1 LAKTSKVEKMKRQ
14 QRMVVKYQA
23 RRDALKAIIK
33 DVERTMEERLN
44 ASRTLAKL
52 PRNSSSVRHRNRCHL
67 TGRPR
72 GYLRKFGMSRIA
84 LRELAHEG
92 KIPGVTKSSW

>member
-1 LAKTSKVEKMKRQ
+1 
-14 QRMVVKYQA
+14 MVVKYQA
-23 RRDALKAIIK
+23 RRDALKAIVK
-33 DVERTMEERLN
+33 DVERPMEERLN

-52 PRNSSSVRHRNRCHL
+52 PRNSSPVRHRNRCHL
-67 TGRPR
+67 SGRPR